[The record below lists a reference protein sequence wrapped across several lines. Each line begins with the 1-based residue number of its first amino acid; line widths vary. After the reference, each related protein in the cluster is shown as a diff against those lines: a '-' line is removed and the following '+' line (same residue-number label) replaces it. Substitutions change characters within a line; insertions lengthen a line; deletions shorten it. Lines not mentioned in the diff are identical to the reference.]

1 VPYFKYA
8 VDRALFGATLE
19 QCYGIPP
26 IGIGWSKSRGGM
38 HYLFRFLTQYET
50 AEFQWF
56 AAEGDFT
63 KLDFSMAPGLLTIV
77 GLLMLFFYNPN
88 EPDYDVLRYLAEWST
103 DDLVS
108 KFLHLFDGEDRLVIG
123 MMFSG
128 SLLTSWGDSVSCWI
142 AFEMWYLHVYT
153 ELVRTGQTRE
163 AAHWRSIWP
172 LPLLIYGDDHVAY
185 LPSYAYPY
193 YVGKPWEE
201 RELGDK
207 PQYLDAYLG
216 QVANIRLKMPD
227 SAVYFAD
234 DRHPLCTV
242 VAQTGQ
248 ILHHGPK
255 FLQRRWVLAKVPDFV
270 QEQRPSAEK
279 FAFLAFRPT
288 EDYFTKAAT
297 TVNGDS
303 LPYYILKLRGLAVD
317 TAGANR
323 AAFMFLRFVHNNL
336 CQHYPSVVEEIALLS
351 LDTDPGTADYRK
363 RLTPNGLPLGYC
375 KRAFPDYAD
384 LKVHFW
390 PDRLDVNLC
399 MLRAKS
405 TGFYSRM
412 NDSF

>member
-1 VPYFKYA
+1 
-8 VDRALFGATLE
+8 
-19 QCYGIPP
+19 
-26 IGIGWSKSRGGM
+26 M
-38 HYLFRFLTQYET
+38 HYLFRFLTQYEDP
-50 AEFQWF
+50 EFEWF

-88 EPDYDVLRYLAEWST
+88 DADYDVLRYLAEWST

-128 SLLTSWGDSVSCWI
+128 SLLTSWGDSVYCWI
-142 AFEMWYLHVYT
+142 AFEMWYLHVYS
-153 ELVRTGQTRE
+153 ELVKTGQTRE
-163 AAHWRSIWP
+163 AAHWRKIWP
-172 LPLLIYGDDHVAY
+172 LPMLIYGDDHVIY
-185 LPSYAYPY
+185 LPSYAYQY
-193 YVGKPWEE
+193 YVGKPWA
-201 RELGDK
+201 RRKLKHK
-207 PQYLDAYLG
+207 PKYIDAFL
-216 QVANIRLKMPD
+216 QRVANIALKESD

-242 VAQTGQ
+242 VDQSGT
-248 ILHHGPK
+248 ILHQGPK
-255 FLQRRWVLAKVPDFV
+255 FLQRRWVLAKVPGYV
-270 QEQRPSAEK
+270 LEQRQSAET

-288 EDYFTKAAT
+288 EDYYAKAAT
-297 TVNGDS
+297 TVNGGS

-323 AAFMFLRFVHNNL
+323 HAYLFLRFLHNNL
-336 CQHYPSVVEEIALLS
+336 CMHYPAVVDEIEQLSV
-351 LDTDPGTADYRK
+351 DTDPGAADYRK
-363 RLTPNGLPLGYC
+363 RMVPNGLPLGYC
-375 KRAFPDYAD
+375 KSVFPDYAD

-390 PDRLDVNLC
+390 PDKLDVNLC

-412 NDSF
+412 HDVF